1 LIDLNEISDLMEV
14 FERSK
19 FNNIEFKKG
28 DLIIKL
34 SVDGAVKKDTENQ
47 SKASLFNENEGKALA
62 VNKEEKVADNYVIV
76 KSETVGTF
84 YESPSPGANP
94 FVRVG
99 DYVEKGQQIGLIEV
113 MKLFTPIESPVNGIV
128 EEIHINNSVLVEY
141 GETLITIV
149 ESVE

>member
-1 LIDLNEISDLMEV
+1 MEV

-28 DLIIKL
+28 DMIIKL

>member
-1 LIDLNEISDLMEV
+1 MIDLNEISDLMEV